1 MKEFQRLEALMW
13 EFTERANS
21 FAVNCNV
28 GQEPCQ
34 EAVMEMGLTPEEALT
49 GATLNA
55 AWSLGLQQEVGCI
68 ERGRMADFLVLDGE
82 TPATFAYLSG
92 ARPIRSVWKLGERAA

>member
-34 EAVMEMGLTPEEALT
+34 DNTKFNMT
-49 GATLNA
+49 
-55 AWSLGLQQEVGCI
+55 
-68 ERGRMADFLVLDGE
+68 LVLVSDRDKGL
-82 TPATFAYLSG
+82 Y
-92 ARPIRSVWKLGERAA
+92 